1 MVTLK
6 CIRKR
11 KTAAANNAICFYLYC
26 GSSKNM
32 FSFPFPRYFLIVS
45 RSVSNFVRVESED
58 QDFPVKPFFMTV
70 SSGSFTCP
78 PIYSLIKYVFTI
90 YYVPGTAL
98 GTEMT

>member
-1 MVTLK
+1 MLFVFI
-6 CIRKR
+6 CIVEAVR
-11 KTAAANNAICFYLYC
+11 ICFL
-26 GSSKNM
+26 SL
-32 FSFPFPRYFLIVS
+32 FPGIFLIVS

-58 QDFPVKPFFMTV
+58 QDFHVKPFFMTV

>member
-1 MVTLK
+1 M
-6 CIRKR
+6 
-11 KTAAANNAICFYLYC
+11 
-26 GSSKNM
+26 
-32 FSFPFPRYFLIVS
+32 
-45 RSVSNFVRVESED
+45 ESED